1 MQQEYKDKLRE
12 VVKSMAEQGYEQSE
26 IERIIKRY
34 NKRYNE
40 YDLPGQV
47 KPQKQKP
54 VSTDTTTTDPGK
66 EDAQQQTS
74 GDAAAGQDNTAST
87 SETTS
92 SESQEN
98 NQEPEVSK
106 AEELAGLTDKD
117 FISQIKELNP
127 ALGAAEFTPAG
138 VFAGNAVR
146 VKLPGQN
153 SITIDLKAFSD
164 KGDEEAQAQIQQ
176 LLDYEN
182 EKGGALNV
190 ANLDRDFNVDIPAF
204 NDAYKGTG
212 FTLNGITRAQQNEEF
227 KNIKEQGGDPRGSEL
242 MDAMRR
248 QAKFR
253 GTGGIHEILDDN
265 GKRVWIGPASELN
278 DWLNANLSEDQVN
291 VVNSNLKGFASS
303 EINERNKMMED
314 RQKNEEFSRKSTD
327 VKYIKDKEFS
337 NVNNLQGN
345 LGFTSKE
352 ARVINDFIE
361 DNPEVL
367 KNPEL
372 LDNLKLD
379 YGQGRF
385 SPTGG

>member
-54 VSTDTTTTDPGK
+54 VSTDTTTADPGK

-92 SESQEN
+92 SESQED
-98 NQEPEVSK
+98 NQQQTQGPEVSK
-106 AEELAGLTDKD
+106 AEELAELTDKD

-127 ALGAAEFTPAG
+127 ALGAAEFTPSG
-138 VFAGNAVR
+138 FFAGNAVR
-146 VKLPGQN
+146 VSLPGQDPFE
-153 SITIDLKAFSD
+153 IDLRAFTD
-164 KGDEEAQAQIQQ
+164 KGSEEAQAQIQQ
-176 LLDYEN
+176 LLDYQN

-190 ANLDRDFNVDIPAF
+190 ANLDRDFNVDVPAF

-212 FTLNGITRAQQNEEF
+212 FTLNTVTRLQQNQELQD
-227 KNIKEQGGDPRGSEL
+227 IKEQGGDTRNSDIMNAIKFGGYGSGEVMEVL
-242 MDAMRR
+242 NDS
-248 QAKFR
+248 
-253 GTGGIHEILDDN
+253 GE
-265 GKRVWIGPASELN
+265 RVWVGRASQLN
-278 DWLNANLSEDQVN
+278 DWLNTNLSDDQVN
-291 VVNSNLKGFASS
+291 VVNSNLTAFASS
-303 EINERNKMMED
+303 EINERNRMMEA

-327 VKYIKDKEFS
+327 LKYVEDKEFS
-337 NVNNLQGN
+337 AVNNLQGN
-345 LGFTSKE
+345 LGFTSRE
-352 ARVINDFIE
+352 AQVINDFIK
-361 DNPEVL
+361 DNPVH
-367 KNPEL
+367 
-372 LDNLKLD
+372 
-379 YGQGRF
+379 F
-385 SPTGG
+385 SFDVDTSATLHG